1 VGKWPQMMAGA
12 MVSLLPM
19 VVLFVVA
26 QQYFVR
32 GIAISGLKG

>member
-1 VGKWPQMMAGA
+1 MMAGA
-12 MVSLLPM
+12 MVSLVPM
-19 VVLFVVA
+19 VALFVIA

>member
-1 VGKWPQMMAGA
+1 
-12 MVSLLPM
+12 MVSLVPM
-19 VVLFVVA
+19 VALFVIA

>member
-1 VGKWPQMMAGA
+1 
-12 MVSLLPM
+12 MVSLVPM

-26 QQYFVR
+26 QRFFVR